1 MFPISVDYHHNGV
14 MGRFPFTAVV
24 GQQTL
29 KTALLLAIVDPA
41 INGVLISGSRG
52 SAKSTLVRGLQA
64 LLPDRALVTLPLGAT
79 EEMVAGSLQLQQA
92 LKDGEVVFAPGLLA
106 RAHGGLLY
114 VDEVNLLPDHLVD
127 LLLDVAASGEN
138 HVERDGI
145 SHRHEA
151 EFVLVGTMNPDEGE
165 LRPQLLDRFGLM
177 ASVQQRFMPEERRE
191 IVRRRVDFDADPAAF
206 ESEYRHAEDELRA
219 AIESAA
225 ARLDSVAVSETIGME
240 IAERCAAAGV
250 DGLRAD
256 IVFYRAGRA
265 HAALAG
271 KAEVGSDDLDAVA
284 ELVLGHRRDPG
295 GPDDSGT
302 PSGSPQSGDGD
313 RHSAPVTGSSAQGTQ
328 GRSQTRA
335 VESGRPLALPARL
348 FADAAAA
355 RTRIRYRERGES
367 KTPGAY
373 RGRRD
378 GAGGRTREPGA
389 RPHWFRTLADAD
401 NIQRRLRGETG
412 LGLHYRRPRRRSLPV
427 NIVLL
432 DTSASTRLF
441 QALGKA
447 KGAIRELARESY
459 LERARFAVVT
469 FGNDRVE
476 TVLSPQRAPH
486 DIGPLLE
493 RIQAGGGTPLY
504 RAIHYLDGL
513 VGKLARKHADC
524 RIFILT
530 DGKVRGGAEHR
541 SANLERARSMVVDIE
556 LGSFR
561 LGRSR
566 YVARALGAD
575 YLHISEL
582 E

>member
-1 MFPISVDYHHNGV
+1 
-14 MGRFPFTAVV
+14 
-24 GQQTL
+24 
-29 KTALLLAIVDPA
+29 
-41 INGVLISGSRG
+41 
-52 SAKSTLVRGLQA
+52 
-64 LLPDRALVTLPLGAT
+64 
-79 EEMVAGSLQLQQA
+79 
-92 LKDGEVVFAPGLLA
+92 
-106 RAHGGLLY
+106 
-114 VDEVNLLPDHLVD
+114 
-127 LLLDVAASGEN
+127 
-138 HVERDGI
+138 
-145 SHRHEA
+145 
-151 EFVLVGTMNPDEGE
+151 
-165 LRPQLLDRFGLM
+165 M

-328 GRSQTRA
+328 GRSETRD
-335 VESGRPLALPARL
+335 VRTGRALAMPERL
-348 FADAAAA
+348 FADAGPA
-355 RTRIRYRERGES
+355 RARDAYRERS
-367 KTPGAY
+367 RARSPGAF
-373 RGRRD
+373 RGWRD
-378 GAGGRTREPGA
+378 VGSGAARDADA
-389 RPHWFRTLADAD
+389 RPHWFRTLGDVD

-412 LGLHYRRPRRRSLPV
+412 LRPLYRRPRRRSLPV

-432 DTSASTRLF
+432 DTSASTRLY

-447 KGAIRELARESY
+447 KGAIRELARHSY

-476 TVLSPQRAPH
+476 TVLAPQRAPH

-493 RIQAGGGTPLY
+493 RIRAGGGTPLH

-513 VGKLARKHADC
+513 VGKLERKHADC
-524 RIFILT
+524 RIYILT
-530 DGKVRGGAEHR
+530 DGKVRGGADHR
-541 SANLERARSMVVDIE
+541 TANLERARTAVVDIE
-556 LGSFR
+556 LGGFR

-566 YVARALGAD
+566 YVARALGAA
-575 YLHISEL
+575 YVHISEL